1 MKRQAGPIEDIP
13 LKAIRVPN
21 PRPRRK
27 GMFKD
32 ITQSVA
38 RVGLKRP
45 ITVSMQ
51 NELVCG
57 ESRIEAFRTL
67 EEVSIPALRI
77 EASTEDCILMGLVEN
92 LARFRPS
99 ALELFSEVGRLA
111 KTSTAGEIA
120 AMLGFSPDYISSI
133 LHLLKHGE
141 ERLLNA
147 VEKRQ
152 MPHTIAVEIARA
164 KDGKL
169 QQALVKAFERTKVS
183 TRQVAS
189 IRRLAEERE
198 SKGKAIY
205 AQGRRKKENPG
216 FNANE
221 LIRAYKSETENK
233 QATIRKA
240 ELAQVRLLFIVN
252 ALRTLLRERMFVR
265 LLQEES
271 LNKLPLPLLRKIAM
285 ES

>member
-1 MKRQAGPIEDIP
+1 MKRQAGRIEDIP
-13 LKAIRVPN
+13 LKAIRLAN

-27 GMFKD
+27 DMFKD
-32 ITQSVA
+32 ITRSVSSL
-38 RVGLKRP
+38 GLKRP
-45 ITVSMQ
+45 ITVSMR

-57 ESRIEAFRTL
+57 ERRVEAFKAL
-67 EEVSIPALRI
+67 DQAAIPALRV

-99 ALELFSEVGRLA
+99 ALELFSEIGRLA
-111 KTSTAGEIA
+111 KTSTAEEIA
-120 AMLGFSPDYISSI
+120 ATLDFSPEYISSI

-141 ERLLNA
+141 ERLLDA

-152 MPHTIAVEIARA
+152 MPHTIAVEIAKA

-169 QQALVKAFERTKVS
+169 QQALVKAFERTKVN

-189 IRRLAEERE
+189 IRRLAEERQ

-205 AQGRRKKENPG
+205 TQGRRKKENPG

-221 LIRAYKSETENK
+221 LVRAYKSETERK

-240 ELAQVRLLFIVN
+240 ELAQARLLFIVN
-252 ALRTLLRERMFVR
+252 ALRSLLRERMFVR

-271 LNKLPLPLLRKIAM
+271 LNKLPLPLLRKIAV